1 MINEITS
8 LFNLDPNYIEM
19 PEDNNIDIP
28 VILQENIFESFI
40 DQIANAE
47 ESAINRILERLELRL
62 IEGIFIGPSKRFLE
76 LVENLFCFNAI
87 SHGFKS
93 SLVDLVVPQR
103 CTPKWRAM
111 LRHGRGPIGH
121 SVEGHALSWPR
132 NEDGRDGARPSMG
145 RSRCRLGGPRSLV
158 AAILNHA

>member
-1 MINEITS
+1 
-8 LFNLDPNYIEM
+8 
-19 PEDNNIDIP
+19 
-28 VILQENIFESFI
+28 
-40 DQIANAE
+40 
-47 ESAINRILERLELRL
+47 
-62 IEGIFIGPSKRFLE
+62 
-76 LVENLFCFNAI
+76 
-87 SHGFKS
+87 
-93 SLVDLVVPQR
+93 
-103 CTPKWRAM
+103 M